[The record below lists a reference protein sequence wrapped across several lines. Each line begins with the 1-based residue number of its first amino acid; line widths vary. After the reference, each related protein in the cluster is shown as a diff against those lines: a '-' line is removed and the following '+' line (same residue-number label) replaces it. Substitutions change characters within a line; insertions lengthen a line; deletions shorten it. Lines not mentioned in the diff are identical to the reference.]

1 MYSMRFR
8 GKVYT
13 YIKREIEDG
22 GKLHFSLVDPEK
34 VLNLEDLRKTLRALV
49 EAGTNAILIGGSLN
63 VFNED
68 VEKIVD
74 IVEELEVPSIL
85 FPGSIAGIAKNADAI
100 MMLSLL
106 NSDDVYFIVGA
117 QAYAAP
123 IIKRLGLEVLPT
135 GYIVVGEAHTSVSI
149 MGRARM
155 IPFDK
160 PEICAAY
167 ALAGKYM
174 GMRFIYLEAG
184 SGAPKP
190 VPPEFVRVVKKAI
203 EDTILIVGGGI
214 RSSEVALEIAN
225 AGADIIVT
233 GTIIEKDLERAIK
246 IISSLRRK

>member
-1 MYSMRFR
+1 MRFR
-8 GKVYT
+8 GRVYT
-13 YIKREIEDG
+13 YIRREIESEN
-22 GKLHFSLVDPEK
+22 KLHFSLVDPEK
-34 VLNLEDLRKTLRALV
+34 VLNIEDLRKTLRLLV

-68 VEKIVD
+68 VEKIVN

-123 IIKRLGLEVLPT
+123 IIKRLGLEVLST
-135 GYIVVGEAHTSVSI
+135 GYIVVGDRHTSVSI
-149 MGRARM
+149 MGKARL
-155 IPFDK
+155 IPYEK

-167 ALAGKYM
+167 ALAGRYM

-184 SGAPKP
+184 SGASQPI
-190 VPPEFVRVVKKAI
+190 PPDFVRIVKKAI
-203 EDTILIVGGGI
+203 DDTILIVGGGI

-233 GTIIEKDLERAIK
+233 GTIIEKDVEKATK
-246 IISSLRRK
+246 IISSLRKR